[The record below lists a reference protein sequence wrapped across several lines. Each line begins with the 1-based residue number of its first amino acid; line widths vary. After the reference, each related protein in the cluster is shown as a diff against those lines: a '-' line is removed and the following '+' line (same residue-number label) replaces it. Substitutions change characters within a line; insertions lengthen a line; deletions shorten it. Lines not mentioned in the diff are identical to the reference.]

1 MGEAHH
7 ELVKSLKDLAIDLGR
22 SPNRQEFCSAVKGA
36 NYKLPMVGGFTALL
50 QAAGLPTYDD
60 RRGGKKIDNSIFNRD
75 IEQHLEQYQPRPYS
89 PPGPYP
95 TAAIISDIHWPFV
108 SQRVV
113 DAFYGYVKETKPEWV
128 IINGDAWDMYSHSK
142 YPRSHN
148 VFTPREEQ
156 RLAREMNESFWK
168 KIQEISPK
176 SKCVQMMG
184 NHDIRPLKR
193 ILEEYP
199 EAEDWVAE
207 KMRELFTYEGVKT
220 MHNAREELFLNET
233 TIVFHGYRSKLGDHR
248 DYTLLN
254 CINGH
259 THVGGVV
266 WRKLRNELI
275 FEANSGVA
283 GDPES
288 KGLTYTMQKIT
299 HWTPGFLGL
308 ESDAP
313 KFIPA

>member
-1 MGEAHH
+1 M
-7 ELVKSLKDLAIDLGR
+7 AIDLGR
-22 SPNRQEFCSAVKGA
+22 SPTRREFEGAVKGA
-36 NYKLPMVGGFTALL
+36 GYKLAKFGSFTTLL
-50 QAAGLPTYDD
+50 QAAGLETYDD
-60 RRGGKKIDNSIFNRD
+60 RRGGKKIDNSIFHLD
-75 IEQHLEQYQPRPYS
+75 IDKHLERFQPAPYS

-95 TAAIISDIHWPFV
+95 TAAIISDIHWPFS
-108 SQRVV
+108 SQRVI
-113 DAFYGYVKETKPEWV
+113 DAFIAYVAAKQPEWV

-156 RLAREMNESFWK
+156 RLAREMNEKFWEA
-168 KIQEISPK
+168 IQSVSPK

-184 NHDIRPLKR
+184 NHDIRPMKR

-199 EAEDWVAE
+199 EAEDWVSE
-207 KMRELFTYEGVKT
+207 KLAQLFTFPNVKT
-220 MHNAREELFLNET
+220 IHDPREEMFLNDT

-248 DYTLLN
+248 DYTLLS

-266 WRKLRNELI
+266 WRRLRNELI
-275 FEANSGVA
+275 FEANSGIA
-283 GDPES
+283 GDPTS
-288 KGLTYTMQKIT
+288 KGLTYTPQKIT